1 MQKKSKGRILSITRI
16 CGYCGNP
23 FEAHNST
30 TRFCSRKCYN
40 RDYYLHHAQIMNL
53 KRAELY
59 KKTYKP
65 RNPAKPNPLPA
76 SGEITTP
83 VDLISIKEAARRMCV
98 CKQTVYNL
106 IHANQI
112 REIRYTSRL
121 SYVKWSEI
129 VNHFNHN
136 NPKIPQI
143 TLPKGKQPLRREV
156 IAKFEKATAKAKLKE
171 STPLWLTP
179 QQVCERYDLSSIN
192 IVYAYASKFHIVKKK
207 VHRHTLYSSKAFD
220 AVLEPYPDKT
230 MPSWYITI
238 KEASLRYN
246 LSLTGVRKRLDIL
259 GVKYTW
265 FQKSIIFQEDEFVK
279 KSKRLE
285 IA

>member
-230 MPSWYITI
+230 MPSGYIT
-238 KEASLRYN
+238 
-246 LSLTGVRKRLDIL
+246 LSSTYKCNFL
-259 GVKYTW
+259 GADNK
-265 FQKSIIFQEDEFVK
+265 Q
-279 KSKRLE
+279 
-285 IA
+285 

>member
-1 MQKKSKGRILSITRI
+1 
-16 CGYCGNP
+16 
-23 FEAHNST
+23 
-30 TRFCSRKCYN
+30 
-40 RDYYLHHAQIMNL
+40 
-53 KRAELY
+53 
-59 KKTYKP
+59 
-65 RNPAKPNPLPA
+65 
-76 SGEITTP
+76 
-83 VDLISIKEAARRMCV
+83 MCV

-192 IVYAYASKFHIVKKK
+192 IVYAYASKFHIVTKK

-230 MPSWYITI
+230 MPSGYITI

>member
-112 REIRYTSRL
+112 REIRYTSR
-121 SYVKWSEI
+121 
-129 VNHFNHN
+129 
-136 NPKIPQI
+136 
-143 TLPKGKQPLRREV
+143 
-156 IAKFEKATAKAKLKE
+156 
-171 STPLWLTP
+171 
-179 QQVCERYDLSSIN
+179 
-192 IVYAYASKFHIVKKK
+192 
-207 VHRHTLYSSKAFD
+207 
-220 AVLEPYPDKT
+220 
-230 MPSWYITI
+230 
-238 KEASLRYN
+238 
-246 LSLTGVRKRLDIL
+246 
-259 GVKYTW
+259 
-265 FQKSIIFQEDEFVK
+265 
-279 KSKRLE
+279 
-285 IA
+285 

>member
-98 CKQTVYNL
+98 C
-106 IHANQI
+106 
-112 REIRYTSRL
+112 
-121 SYVKWSEI
+121 
-129 VNHFNHN
+129 
-136 NPKIPQI
+136 
-143 TLPKGKQPLRREV
+143 GK
-156 IAKFEKATAKAKLKE
+156 
-171 STPLWLTP
+171 
-179 QQVCERYDLSSIN
+179 N
-192 IVYAYASKFHIVKKK
+192 
-207 VHRHTLYSSKAFD
+207 
-220 AVLEPYPDKT
+220 
-230 MPSWYITI
+230 
-238 KEASLRYN
+238 
-246 LSLTGVRKRLDIL
+246 G
-259 GVKYTW
+259 
-265 FQKSIIFQEDEFVK
+265 
-279 KSKRLE
+279 
-285 IA
+285 

>member
-156 IAKFEKATAKAKLKE
+156 IAEFEKATAKAKLKD

-192 IVYAYASKFHIVKKK
+192 IVYAYASKF
-207 VHRHTLYSSKAFD
+207 S
-220 AVLEPYPDKT
+220 
-230 MPSWYITI
+230 
-238 KEASLRYN
+238 
-246 LSLTGVRKRLDIL
+246 
-259 GVKYTW
+259 
-265 FQKSIIFQEDEFVK
+265 
-279 KSKRLE
+279 
-285 IA
+285 